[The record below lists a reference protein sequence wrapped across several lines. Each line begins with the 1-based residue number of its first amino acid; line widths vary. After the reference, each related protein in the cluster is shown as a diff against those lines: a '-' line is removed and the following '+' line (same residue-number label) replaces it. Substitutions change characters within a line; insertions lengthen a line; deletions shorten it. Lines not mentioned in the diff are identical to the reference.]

1 MAAKRK
7 GTKEAVL
14 ILRISEELK
23 RRAQKA
29 ASAKGRSLSGY
40 IRRLIEKN
48 TGA

>member
-1 MAAKRK
+1 MAEKKKAA
-7 GTKEAVL
+7 KEAVV
-14 ILRISEELK
+14 ILRISDDLK